1 MAKDLYCIVLKD
13 LGKKPEKVLEELST
27 RLSDSDI
34 EATREKLE
42 NGKTVNIAYCKTFG
56 EAKLLKEGF
65 EGRGAV
71 VDVCL
76 SRVKKEKKFEK
87 KGTPF
92 YDSLCEGFE
101 KYAKKRKELKK
112 NLSFGVI
119 GWPLVAVGVCLL
131 VFGNLWGLLPFI
143 PGVVI
148 LDVSAFKLMLE
159 NNKKKKAEQ
168 NQDDLLE
175 ETKGQKA
182 WKIILEILKY
192 IGVILFGAFVVLFR
206 ICKNL
211 WQLSKIKR
219 TYRLV
224 MPFNETASFDVL
236 ISLAVCAVFLLAML
250 ICIEIAKAIK

>member
-13 LGKKPEKVLEELST
+13 LGKKPERVLEELST
-27 RLSDSDI
+27 RLCDSDI
-34 EATREKLE
+34 EAVTEKIE
-42 NGKTVNIAYCKTFG
+42 NGKTANIAYCKTFG
-56 EAKLLKEGF
+56 EAKLLKENF

-87 KGTPF
+87 QGTPF
-92 YDSLCEGFE
+92 YDALCDGFE
-101 KYAKKRKELKK
+101 KYGKKRKELKK
-112 NLSFGVI
+112 NLAFGVI
-119 GWPLVAVGVCLL
+119 GWPLIAVGVCLL
-131 VFGNLWGLLPFI
+131 VFGNFWGLLPLI
-143 PGVVI
+143 PGIVI

-159 NNKKKKAEQ
+159 NNKKKKAEK
-168 NQDDLLE
+168 NDDDILE

-211 WQLSKIKR
+211 WQLGKIKR
-219 TYRLV
+219 KFHLV
-224 MPFNETASFDVL
+224 MPFNETASFDVV
-236 ISLAVCAVFLLAML
+236 ISIAVFAIFLLAML